1 MEKKI
6 LNIFWIIL
14 LLMNI
19 PLSLAFSMQKIGQSI
34 RLPFPNDQ
42 TILGVGGLTYDKDT
56 NIWTA
61 SSENIP
67 GSIVSEKYPI
77 SSIPRIYHMMLD
89 FQTGSIV
96 FVNNEGPILINPME
110 GLKIEDIAMASKTF
124 GNDSNEKEF
133 WLVSEANSHLVKTST
148 FFSKDFG
155 APDLS
160 TYDPDTFVTSRLV
173 RVDGNTGVIL
183 EEAHIPDFA
192 QWDQHHDWDGTKCLG
207 DRPFQGLHA
216 LTITPSSEEGKYD
229 DLMYVGI
236 QSALYQDGPTP
247 NDFQGS
253 ATRIL
258 VYGLDYNNSL
268 SSSTAKFLKSYRY
281 DTSQLTLESYQKGA
295 RHFNALFSIL
305 AINETSLIVG
315 ECEDFFGFAIEGHK
329 VVNRLF
335 YVELDEKKTVDH
347 CASLLECD
355 VPAPVKRLIWEQND
369 DKQLD
374 GIAWGPVL
382 KDSSNQSYPT
392 LALTFEDDA
401 NFGVH
406 FELFTFNLEELLSA
420 EVWLGADSTDYLL
433 KNRIIAVSI
442 SVTIVVVLVVVQALG
457 MRHISLHSKPKSVIT
472 SKLSTTQGRHRVS
485 ISTRPCIE
493 QLDKG
498 NKSRMWTFSNYAL
511 LSAMLNSFLVGGI
524 TFGFSGMLLIL
535 RKEGTYA
542 ESCACGS
549 FCSKEK
555 EQLAFISTI
564 GFAIAIGSR
573 LFIGMFLDSQGPK
586 CTALMCSMVSFSGV
600 LLLAVNPKEN
610 LRDIFMPAWVLLSL
624 GGSGLHLSGFHFT
637 NLFKED
643 GKKTASAAISA
654 AFGASSAVFPIMQ
667 VFNQY
672 AGVHLQDMAIFYA
685 VIVFFIG
692 VNNFL
697 IQPWKKVQPGIP
709 FKPEFKVW
717 RPTWWKR
724 GLKNKPL
731 LASALVQ
738 AARFE
743 MLGETL
749 CYSMSLLLL
758 THFLSTSAQLMYE
771 KGDKPFTSN
780 PNDWTDYMIARMAG
794 WFNSLGFLWFPLV
807 QIMVTNLRWSSSYL
821 ILLLVNISIVVIILV
836 TSLELQILGF
846 LLLSMAR
853 LMLFS
858 FHHGYILDT
867 FGIEHFGTLN
877 GISSLIAAMVGLLS
891 YPLQLFALSTS
902 FSISFI
908 PIGLGIILSFVFP
921 FIIRRRPLLNWAETV
936 AFEPHKFRYPQNL
949 NEVVALVKSPHK
961 IRCAGAMHSC
971 APLIVSEGII
981 LSLDHLNQ
989 ILEIDV
995 KRMTVKAQ
1003 AGVKVHELCE
1013 ALAPHGLA
1021 MGTLGTVDWQTIA
1034 GAVMTGTHGGSLTV
1048 QSMHTFI
1055 NSYKLVKPDG
1065 NLITVNKE
1073 SDPVL
1078 FSAMAPSMGVFGVV
1092 IEVEVQCV
1100 PLEYLEARMEA
1111 ISFDDLIL
1119 KFENIMKT
1127 NKYARVVVYS
1137 SIMKATVWTANPVN
1151 RGEAVA
1157 RGATRSNGYINFRD
1171 ENEKAWLEQFLL
1183 HCNRKSYEKA
1193 DNLLHKVLNSQLKRL
1208 HHYEGQY
1215 NHVLCKER
1223 NNGIPHADI
1232 EFNFDFMKNKEVLEA
1247 VKKYCMSKRIPYY
1260 NFECRTTQ
1268 RDDAMLSCCYGRDS
1282 MWIDFQAKNSVS
1294 RQFFGEIEA
1303 VLKPIGFR
1311 KHWAKGMD
1319 NTDPKYVLSQ
1329 FPKAGQFIKLME
1341 AFDPD
1346 GKFRNQEGN
1355 SWYRMMSMELGNQ
1368 DVNNLKN
1375 TEEGCYY
1382 NNNAYDYKTHM

>member
-1 MEKKI
+1 MDRQVW
-6 LNIFWIIL
+6 NTFWLIL
-14 LLMNI
+14 LFMDA
-19 PLSLAFSMQKIGQSI
+19 PLSLAYSMHKIGQSI

-42 TILGVGGLTYDKDT
+42 TILGVGGLTYDKYT

-61 SSENIP
+61 SAENIP
-67 GSIVSEKYPI
+67 GSPVSERYPI
-77 SSIPRIYHMMLD
+77 SSIPRIYHLMLD

-96 FVNNEGPILINPME
+96 FVNKEGPILVTPGK

-124 GNDSNEKEF
+124 GNNSNEKQF
-133 WLVSEANSHLVKTST
+133 WLVSEANSHLVKTTT

-160 TYDPDTFVTSRLV
+160 TYDPETFVTSRLV
-173 RVDGNTGVIL
+173 RVDGNTGVIM
-183 EEAHIPDFA
+183 EEAHIPEFA
-192 QWDQHHDWDGTKCLG
+192 QWDQNYDWDATKCVG
-207 DRPFQGLHA
+207 DRPFQGFHA
-216 LTITPSSEEGKYD
+216 VTITPSIKGEKYD
-229 DLMYVGI
+229 DLMFVGI

-247 NDFQGS
+247 SDFQGS

-305 AINETSLIVG
+305 AINETSIIVA
-315 ECEDFFGFAIEGHK
+315 ECEDLFGFAIEGHK
-329 VVNRLF
+329 VVNRIF
-335 YVELDEKKTVDH
+335 YVELDPEKTVDH
-347 CASLLECD
+347 CTSLLECN
-355 VPAPVKRLIWEQND
+355 VAAPVKRLLWEQKDN
-369 DKQLD
+369 KHLD

-382 KDSSNQSYPT
+382 KDPNNQSYPT
-392 LALTFEDDA
+392 IALAFEDDA
-401 NFGVH
+401 NFGVY
-406 FELFTFNLEELLSA
+406 FELFTFNLDELTSA
-420 EVWLGADSTDYLL
+420 EVWLEADSRDYLL
-433 KNRIIAVSI
+433 NNRTIAVSV
-442 SVTIVVVLVVVQALG
+442 SVTIVFVLVVVQALG
-457 MRHISLHSKPKSVIT
+457 VRQISLHSKHKSLIT
-472 SKLSTTQGRHRVS
+472 STPSTKQGRHR
-485 ISTRPCIE
+485 ISTTTRPCIE
-493 QLDKG
+493 PDTG
-498 NKSRMWTFSNYAL
+498 NKSRMLTFSNYAL
-511 LSAMLNSFLVGGI
+511 FSAMLNSFLVGGI

-573 LFIGMFLDSQGPK
+573 LFIGLFLDSQGPK
-586 CTALMCSMVSFSGV
+586 CTALMCSFVSFSGV
-600 LLLAVNPKEN
+600 LLLAVNPMDN

-637 NLFKED
+637 NLFKRD
-643 GKKTASAAISA
+643 GKETASAAISA

-672 AGVHLQDMAIFYA
+672 AGVRLQDMAIFYA
-685 VIVFFIG
+685 VIVFLIG

-697 IQPWKKVQPGIP
+697 IQPWEKVQPGIP
-709 FKPEFKVW
+709 FKHDFKVW
-717 RPTWWKR
+717 RATWWKR
-724 GLKNKPL
+724 DLKQKPL
-731 LASALVQ
+731 LASAFEQ
-738 AARFE
+738 ARRFE
-743 MLGETL
+743 MFGETL

-794 WFNSLGFLWFPLV
+794 WFNSLGFLWFPLI
-807 QIMVTNLRWSSSYL
+807 QMMVTNLRWSSSYL
-821 ILLLVNISIVVIILV
+821 ILLIVNISIVAIILV

-846 LLLSMAR
+846 LLLSMTR

-877 GISSLIAAMVGLLS
+877 GISSLIAAMIGLLS

-902 FSISFI
+902 FSMSFI
-908 PIGLGIILSFVFP
+908 PIGCGIILSFVFP
-921 FIIRRRPLLNWAETV
+921 LILRRRPLLNWAETV
-936 AFEPHKFRYPQNL
+936 SFEQHKFRYPQNL
-949 NEVVALVKSPHK
+949 TEVVALVKSPQK
-961 IRCAGAMHSC
+961 IRCAGSMHSC

-981 LSLDHLNQ
+981 LSLDNLNQ

-995 KRMTVKAQ
+995 SRMTVTVQ

-1013 ALAPHGLA
+1013 VLAPHGLA

-1065 NLITVNKE
+1065 DLITVSKD
-1073 SDPVL
+1073 SDPAL

-1119 KFENIMKT
+1119 RFENIMKT

-1137 SIMKATVWTANPVN
+1137 SIMKATVWTANPVK

-1157 RGATRSNGYINFRD
+1157 RGATKSKGYINFRD
-1171 ENEKAWLEQFLL
+1171 ENEKAWLEQFLW
-1183 HCNRKSYEKA
+1183 HCGRKSYEKA
-1193 DNLLHKVLNSQLKRL
+1193 DNLLHKVLSSQLKRL

-1232 EFNFDFMKNKEVLEA
+1232 EFNFDFLKNKEVLET

-1260 NFECRTTQ
+1260 NFEIRTTQ

-1282 MWIDFQAKNSVS
+1282 MWIDFQAKNTVS

-1303 VLKPIGFR
+1303 LLKPIGFR

-1346 GKFRNQEGN
+1346 GKFRNYEGN
-1355 SWYRMMSMELGNQ
+1355 SWYRMMSMELGNV
-1368 DVNNLKN
+1368 DAMNLKN
-1375 TEEGCYY
+1375 IKEGCHY
-1382 NNNAYDYKTHM
+1382 NNNAYDYKTHL